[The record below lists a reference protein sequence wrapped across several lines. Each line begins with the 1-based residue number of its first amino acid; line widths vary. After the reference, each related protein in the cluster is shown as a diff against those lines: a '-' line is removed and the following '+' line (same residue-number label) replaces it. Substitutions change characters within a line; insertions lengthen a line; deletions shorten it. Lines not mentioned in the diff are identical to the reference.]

1 MWVSALSGLPDKI
14 RDPRAKTR
22 LDHIVPSVDAPRP
35 IDNLL
40 RTAITQR
47 RRIRFWY
54 DGKERIAEPHDYG
67 VQNGKLRLLAYQVG
81 GQSNSGALPAWRLV
95 DVSGMSGLEILDRT
109 FTGNRPAPSGRRHHW
124 DQLFL
129 RVSPQDD
136 DKES

>member
-1 MWVSALSGLPDKI
+1 ME
-14 RDPRAKTR
+14 
-22 LDHIVPSVDAPRP
+22 APQP

-67 VQNGKLRLLAYQVG
+67 VQKGKLRLLAYQVG
-81 GQSNSGALPAWRLV
+81 GQSNSGALPAWRLL
-95 DVSGMSGLEILDRT
+95 DVSGITGLEILDRT
-109 FTGNRPAPSGRRHHW
+109 FAGNRPAPSGRRHLW

-129 RVSPQDD
+129 RVSSQDT
-136 DKES
+136 